1 MTDSKKQFKILSLN
15 GGGVRGLFSIT
26 ILAEL
31 ERVLAERNNNPDLA
45 IGNYF
50 DMITGAS
57 IGGIIAVA
65 LADGQKARDLQAKF
79 HKAAPD
85 IFPRLSWVP
94 NCARNIYQL
103 GKLLLSPLYKANNLE
118 KAVTE
123 IVGTGKTVRSLKR
136 RLLIPTV
143 NLSTG
148 RPLFIKTCHNSLF
161 TRDDQFTLVDVAM
174 ATSAAPTYFLP
185 HYIEWQSAYFADGG
199 LLANNPS
206 FVAYHEALNY
216 LDDEEFKGITANDIK
231 ILNIGTLSNDF
242 CINPNNISR
251 WFPGY
256 FGLWGGGKALIET
269 VMSSSQ
275 KMHGFM
281 AGKALNREGMPPCY
295 FSLDETVP
303 DQQARVISLDNAS
316 EESLKALVAWGKS
329 VATTATGKKAL
340 IETFFSTE
348 APAFIHPTDRKE
360 ASE

>member
-1 MTDSKKQFKILSLN
+1 MDDSKKQLKILSLN

-31 ERVLAERNNNPDLA
+31 ERVLAERRNDPDLA

-79 HKAAPD
+79 HKVAPN
-85 IFPRLSWVP
+85 IFPRVRWVP
-94 NCARNIYQL
+94 NWARSLYQL
-103 GKLLLSPLYKANNLE
+103 GKLLLRPLYKSDNLRE
-118 KAVTE
+118 AVAE
-123 IVGTGKTVRSLKR
+123 IVGADKTVRTLKR

-148 RPLFIKTCHNSLF
+148 RPLFIKTCHNSNF
-161 TRDDQFTLVDVAM
+161 TRDDQFSLVDVAM

-216 LDDEEFKGITANDIK
+216 LDGEEFKGITPHDIK

-242 CINPNNISR
+242 CVNPNNISR

-256 FGLWGGGKALIET
+256 FGLWGGGKTLIET

-281 AGKALNREGMPPCY
+281 ASKALNCEGMSPCY

-329 VATTATGKKAL
+329 VATTATGNKAL
-340 IETFFSTE
+340 IDTFFSKE
-348 APAFIHPTDRKE
+348 APAFIHPIDRKE
-360 ASE
+360 ALE

>member
-1 MTDSKKQFKILSLN
+1 MGDSKKQFKILSLN
-15 GGGVRGLFSIT
+15 GGGVRGLFSVT

-31 ERVLAERNNNPDLA
+31 ERVLAERHNNPDLA

-50 DMITGAS
+50 DMITGVS

-65 LADGQKARDLQAKF
+65 LADGQKARDLQTKF
-79 HKAAPD
+79 YHAAPN
-85 IFPRLSWVP
+85 IFPRRRWIP
-94 NCARNIYQL
+94 NYARSIYQL
-103 GKLLLSPLYKANNLE
+103 GRLLLKPLYKANNLE
-118 KAVTE
+118 KAVAN

-148 RPLFIKTCHNSLF
+148 RPLFIKTCHNSQF
-161 TRDDQFTLVDVAM
+161 TRDDRFTLIDVAM

-216 LDDEEFKGITANDIK
+216 LDDEEFKDITPSDIK

-242 CINPNNISR
+242 CVNPNNISR

-281 AGKALNREGMPPCY
+281 ASKALNREGMRPCY

-316 EESLKALVAWGKS
+316 EESLKALVAWGNS
-329 VATTATGKKAL
+329 VATTATGNKTL
-340 IETFFSTE
+340 IDTFFSME
-348 APAFIHPTDRKE
+348 APAFIHPADTKE
-360 ASE
+360 ALE